1 MSIRNYT
8 SMDKNESTVVSN
20 TTCFAEH
27 KKRQLSCNKSQCRM
41 WIDENSSHNCCIL
54 KAQEVH
60 TLQEIGNLFG
70 VTRMRICQLE
80 KSILKKVQDLSELA
94 EFSG

>member
-1 MSIRNYT
+1 
-8 SMDKNESTVVSN
+8 MDKNESTVVSN

-41 WIDENSSHNCCIL
+41 WIDESSSHNCCIL

-60 TLQEIGNLFG
+60 TLQEIGDLFG
-70 VTRMRICQLE
+70 VTRMRVCQLE
-80 KSILKKVQDLSELA
+80 KIILKKVEAAKGLEELNPYA
-94 EFSG
+94 